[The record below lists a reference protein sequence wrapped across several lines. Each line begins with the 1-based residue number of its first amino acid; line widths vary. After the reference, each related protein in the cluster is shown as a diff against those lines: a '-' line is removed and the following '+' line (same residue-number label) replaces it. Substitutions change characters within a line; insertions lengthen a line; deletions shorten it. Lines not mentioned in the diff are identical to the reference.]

1 MSASSSCSSDNDPVY
16 VGSIT
21 NKRFQVQVVNPQP
34 EVIYTYRHNPYPIDP
49 FNPLS
54 YYIFTYQ

>member
-1 MSASSSCSSDNDPVY
+1 MSASSSYSSNNDPVY
-16 VGSIT
+16 IGLISD
-21 NKRFQVQVVNPQP
+21 KRFQVQVVNPKP
-34 EVIYTYRHNPYPIDP
+34 EVIYTYRYNPYPTDP